1 MKVEDRR
8 SVELRERARGLERRR
23 IGRIVLAV
31 VALLGAALS
40 GGRANLLTRPVEY
53 RQWIAQI
60 DGMLQSLASMPSLG
74 GSDPKSTRE
83 RFEESRRAWTEAAAA
98 YPWYLA
104 GWIGCAAVWG
114 VVLALWVA
122 SERGI
127 ARKQR
132 RYRWLA
138 DGRCGGCG
146 YSLQGLA
153 DGRCPECGDANTW
166 ADAQIEIPPD

>member
-23 IGRIVLAV
+23 TGKIVTAV
-31 VALLGAALS
+31 VALLLAALF
-40 GGRANLLTRPVEY
+40 GARANTLTRPSEY
-53 RQWIAQI
+53 QRRIAQI
-60 DGMLQSLASMPSLG
+60 DGMLKTLASTPSLK
-74 GSDPKSTRE
+74 GSEWQSTRE
-83 RFEESRRAWTEAAAA
+83 RSEELRRTWNEAAAE

-104 GWIGCAAVWG
+104 IWLGCAALCAVG
-114 VVLALWVA
+114 AALHLRA
-122 SERGI
+122 ERNV

-166 ADAQIEIPPD
+166 ADARIPIPPD